1 MTRHTARVSRT
12 GLMIIGLILLL
23 GAGAV
28 LARGLSASATV
39 LGNPHAPVLTRG
51 QVQYPAKNNWVW
63 PVVAAGSFVIA
74 VLALWWMAAQTRTRA
89 VRRMPLEPDRLH
101 GTTTLPADAATGAMT
116 DELESQS
123 SIRASDAL
131 LHGAA
136 TKPSL
141 RLGVTA
147 ENRADPG
154 LVRAGIETQALPHLR
169 GALELDRIPTVL
181 RLQFSRAFDRHLT

>member
-1 MTRHTARVSRT
+1 
-12 GLMIIGLILLL
+12 
-23 GAGAV
+23 
-28 LARGLSASATV
+28 
-39 LGNPHAPVLTRG
+39 
-51 QVQYPAKNNWVW
+51 
-63 PVVAAGSFVIA
+63 
-74 VLALWWMAAQTRTRA
+74 
-89 VRRMPLEPDRLH
+89 
-101 GTTTLPADAATGAMT
+101 MT

-123 SIRASDAL
+123 SIRASDASC
-131 LHGAA
+131 
-136 TKPSL
+136 TEPRQTSL